1 MSEEIWKDIDGFPN
15 YQVSD
20 LGRVRNKKTGRIL
33 KPGCAGGGYLY
44 VVLSKDGVQ
53 CNRHIH
59 RLVAESFL
67 DWPSEKR
74 DVNHIDGNKQ
84 NNYLHN
90 LEWCTRRENIN
101 HAYAN
106 GLNKRARPV
115 RIVETGEIFNN
126 MQDCANAIGAH
137 KSAIRASMTDKRPN
151 CHSCRDLH
159 FEYASREEYNAQRK
173 DKRKPFL
180 RDYQMDA
187 VNRLRNG
194 CVLLGD
200 VGSGKSRTG
209 IYYFFK
215 ENGGWIDEN
224 GYVPMKNPQDLYI
237 ITTAKKRNSLEWW
250 GELANF
256 HITNH
261 PEDCRY
267 KMKVV
272 VDSWNNIGKYADI
285 SGAFF
290 LFDEQRVV
298 GTGAWTKAFLKIAK
312 KNNWIL
318 LSATPGDTYS
328 DYLPLFLANGFFK
341 NKTEFN
347 REHVIFSRFTKY
359 PMIERYIGTHRL
371 DRLKEQILVHMDYSR
386 EVIKHKEDV
395 YCSYDVSKYKDVMK
409 RRWDIYKDEPI
420 TQASGLCYV
429 LRRVVNSDESRQTKL
444 LEILEDHPRVIIFYN
459 FNYELDILRNLYYGD
474 DVEIAEYNGQKHD
487 PVPTSEKW
495 VYLTQYSSACEG
507 WNCITTN
514 AIVFFSQNYS
524 YKMMHQASGRIDR
537 MNSPYKELFYYY
549 LKSRS
554 GIDLAISKAL
564 NEKRQFNE
572 RRWVKW

>member
-1 MSEEIWKDIDGFPN
+1 MKVTP
-15 YQVSD
+15 
-20 LGRVRNKKTGRIL
+20 
-33 KPGCAGGGYLY
+33 
-44 VVLSKDGVQ
+44 
-53 CNRHIH
+53 
-59 RLVAESFL
+59 
-67 DWPSEKR
+67 
-74 DVNHIDGNKQ
+74 
-84 NNYLHN
+84 
-90 LEWCTRRENIN
+90 
-101 HAYAN
+101 
-106 GLNKRARPV
+106 
-115 RIVETGEIFNN
+115 
-126 MQDCANAIGAH
+126 
-137 KSAIRASMTDKRPN
+137 
-151 CHSCRDLH
+151 
-159 FEYASREEYNAQRK
+159 
-173 DKRKPFL
+173 KRKPFL

-224 GYVPMKNPQDLYI
+224 GYVPMKDPQDLYI

-267 KMKVV
+267 KMNVI

-359 PMIERYIGTHRL
+359 PMVERYVGTYKL
-371 DRLKEQILVHMDYSR
+371 DRLKHQILVHMDYVH
-386 EVIKHKEDV
+386 EIVKHKEDV
-395 YCSYDVSKYKDVMK
+395 YCSYDVGKYKDVMK
-409 RRWDIYKDEPI
+409 RRWDIYKNEPI

-429 LRRVVNSDESRQTKL
+429 LRRVVNSDESRQIKL

-474 DVEIAEYNGQKHD
+474 DVEIAEYNGQRHD

-495 VYLTQYSSACEG
+495 VYLCQYSSACEG
-507 WNCITTN
+507 WECTSTN
-514 AIVFFSQNYS
+514 TIIFFSQNYS
-524 YKMMHQASGRIDR
+524 FKMMHQAAGRVDR
-537 MNSPYKELFYYY
+537 MNTPYEELFYYY

-564 NEKRQFNE
+564 NEKKRFNE
-572 RRWVKW
+572 TKWVRW